1 MNKNILNNIN
11 LKIKYNDL
19 SSYFAAPAIT
29 SVDLTFQQPSYFAAL
44 AVQHQWT

>member
-1 MNKNILNNIN
+1 MFNNIN

-29 SVDLTFQQPSYFAAL
+29 SVDLAFQQLLDFAAPV
-44 AVQHQWT
+44 VQHQWA